1 LDVDTFGCRHIRMYT
16 HLDVHTFGRRRIWI
30 YTHLDV
36 DTFYASDISSN
47 QAPGHYTLCNTLAL
61 HCNTLALHSRVT
73 LQHTRVTRQHSRVT
87 LQHSRATLQHSR
99 VTLQHSRVTLQH
111 TRVTLQHTTCQDIPS
126 HQHLVITLTVPS
138 LRPLLHI
145 NRSCSSSISFPV
157 LYDISIEA
165 FYSIL
170 GLYIG
175 SLYCIFSS

>member
-1 LDVDTFGCRHIRMYT
+1 MDVDTFGCRHIRMYT

-61 HCNTLALHSRVT
+61 HCNTLAL
-73 LQHTRVTRQHSRVT
+73 
-87 LQHSRATLQHSR
+87 
-99 VTLQHSRVTLQH
+99 HSRVTLQH